1 MNERCTDFEFKM
13 TGVFTKEFSRL
24 NCKAGT
30 SSQANKEAEG
40 STERFQIARCS

>member
-24 NCKAGT
+24 SCKAGN
-30 SSQANKEAEG
+30 SSQANKPLNDKNKAN
-40 STERFQIARCS
+40 